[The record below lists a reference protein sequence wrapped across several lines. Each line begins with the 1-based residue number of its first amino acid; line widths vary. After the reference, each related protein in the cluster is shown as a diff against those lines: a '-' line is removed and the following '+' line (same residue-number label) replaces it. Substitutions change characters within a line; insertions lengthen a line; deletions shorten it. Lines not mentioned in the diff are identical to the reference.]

1 MQPSSNILALTGISK
16 AFAGV
21 KALDR
26 VNFDL
31 RPGEVHALV
40 GENGA
45 GKSTLMKV
53 LTGVYQRDAG
63 QIAIEGRPVEIRD
76 VHHARQLGV
85 AIIFQELSQVP
96 QLTVAQN
103 IFLGEEPRRFLGVLN
118 DRRMT
123 ARAAD
128 LLHTY
133 QIHLDPSEQLS
144 GLSVA
149 ERQLAEIAKAISLG
163 ARILIMDEPTSAL
176 TLGETENLFKIVNHL
191 RQQGVG
197 IIYISHRMNEIARL
211 ADRVTVLRDGKNV
224 GTFDAAAISS
234 DEIVR
239 LMVGREVEAVD
250 AATHQRDAWRRWATE
265 EPALDVCGLSR
276 KGVLSDITFSLRRG
290 EILGLAGLVGSGR
303 SEVARAIFGIDPIDQ
318 GEIRMGG
325 KPVRIRNA
333 GDAMAAGMALLPED
347 RRQQGLI
354 TRHTVEQNLMLPI
367 LPAYTRH
374 GMVNGGACRRA
385 AQKAIEHLQIRPSD
399 PDLHR
404 PVPQRRQSAEGRPG
418 QVAGRKSAVVHYG

>member
-63 QIAIEGRPVEIRD
+63 QIVIEGRPVEIRD

-128 LLHTY
+128 FLHT
-133 QIHLDPSEQLS
+133 
-144 GLSVA
+144 
-149 ERQLAEIAKAISLG
+149 
-163 ARILIMDEPTSAL
+163 T
-176 TLGETENLFKIVNHL
+176 
-191 RQQGVG
+191 
-197 IIYISHRMNEIARL
+197 
-211 ADRVTVLRDGKNV
+211 
-224 GTFDAAAISS
+224 
-234 DEIVR
+234 
-239 LMVGREVEAVD
+239 
-250 AATHQRDAWRRWATE
+250 
-265 EPALDVCGLSR
+265 
-276 KGVLSDITFSLRRG
+276 
-290 EILGLAGLVGSGR
+290 R
-303 SEVARAIFGIDPIDQ
+303 STWTP
-318 GEIRMGG
+318 
-325 KPVRIRNA
+325 RNSFQA
-333 GDAMAAGMALLPED
+333 
-347 RRQQGLI
+347 
-354 TRHTVEQNLMLPI
+354 
-367 LPAYTRH
+367 
-374 GMVNGGACRRA
+374 
-385 AQKAIEHLQIRPSD
+385 
-399 PDLHR
+399 
-404 PVPQRRQSAEGRPG
+404 
-418 QVAGRKSAVVHYG
+418 